1 MEKILISK
9 QSYNT
14 HVTKPCTN
22 KTKVRIGKLGAII
35 TQIHVYLII
44 SSNQIAK
51 TLLKF
56 AVFIKFDQI
65 AENS

>member
-14 HVTKPCTN
+14 HVTKLCT
-22 KTKVRIGKLGAII
+22 TKVRIGKLGAII